1 MENKEKKSFIE
12 LALKYRQIPIILT
25 VALCIVG
32 IYSLFNMPRQEFPE
46 FKVRQGLVI
55 GGFPGASSEQ
65 VDEQLAKPLQ
75 KYLFQY
81 KEVNRKK
88 TYSVSKEGQV
98 VVFLE
103 VNENIKEPDLFWS
116 KLRLG
121 LQEFKSKLPP
131 QVLLLIGDN
140 NFGDASAILLSISS
154 DKRSYRELEDYLEK
168 LENKV
173 RQNPAVSNVKH
184 FGLQKEQIT
193 IYADPNKLAYYGIK
207 PSLIMTA
214 LQLESVVGYGG
225 KVTDNELVMPIHL
238 PQQFKSEADVAE
250 QIIYVSPV
258 DGSVVRIRDVAK
270 VVREYDVED
279 SYVESN
285 GKKSLVLS
293 MEMHFGNNIVKFG
306 KEIDAII
313 KEFKTTVPQ
322 DVEIKKIADMPG
334 VVKSSITHFF
344 RDFGMAVLSVII
356 VIIIFLPKRVAAVAA
371 ITIPISILISMG
383 LLQFYGIELNTVSLA
398 TLVLVLGMIVDNSIV
413 VIDNHVEKL
422 DHGID
427 VWTAAWSSAKELF
440 VPVFTAT
447 LAIMVAFYPMPM
459 FMDGMYK
466 EFISPIP
473 ATVTITLFVSLLVA
487 SLVVPVLS
495 YYFIKKG
502 VHSKDKQTSG
512 GKKTMLDR
520 LQSFYDSKIALTM
533 SRPRR
538 SIGIAVL
545 CIAAGIIL
553 LSMLPQETFPKLE
566 RNQFA
571 VEIYFPEGTSLDNNA
586 KTTKEMAGILLQ
598 DKRVVDV
605 ISFIGTGSPRFNTL
619 YAPQI
624 PAKNYSQLIVI
635 TDTNKNT
642 KKILREY
649 DEKYRDAFPNA
660 HVRWKELD
668 FLPVTAPI
676 EIRIAGDTIEEIKSF
691 SDKIKT
697 IMTNEKDLIWVRDDY
712 RNPLLA
718 IDLDINKE
726 AADRLGITRGTLGLS
741 TALNRNGMTV
751 ATVWE
756 QDYSK
761 PVILKYEKSKVTK
774 PEDLGSQYISAPLS
788 PKPVMLRQ
796 IAKLKPGFS
805 EGQVVRRNGKYT
817 LTMYGDVKFDKLANP
832 VFKKIESKIKELPR
846 PSGIEVSYGGE
857 YEKSLETYGPFSK
870 SLITSVILIFL
881 ILLFQFKSVRLSLLV
896 MCTMPLSLIGG
907 VLGLLIIG
915 YPFGMTSFVG
925 FIGLFGMVVRNGVI
939 LITYAN
945 ELEKGGMSLKDA
957 AIAAG
962 KRRMRPI
969 FLTASAAAVGVI
981 PLITSGS
988 LLWGPLGTVIC
999 FGLIG
1004 STILTLY
1011 VLPVAYWKF
1020 SPEHKEQK
1028 NVK

>member
-12 LALKYRQIPIILT
+12 LALKYRQIPIVLT
-25 VALCIVG
+25 IALCIIG

-46 FKVRQGLVI
+46 FHVRQGLVI
-55 GGFPGASSEQ
+55 AGFPGASSEQ
-65 VDEQLAKPLQ
+65 VDEQVAKPLQ
-75 KYLFQY
+75 NYLFQY

-103 VNENIKEPDLFWS
+103 VNENVKEPDLFWS

-121 LQEFKSKLPP
+121 LQEFKTKLPQ
-131 QVLLLIGDN
+131 QVLLLVGDN
-140 NFGDASAILLSISS
+140 NFGDASAILLSITS
-154 DKRSYRELEDYLEK
+154 KQRTYRELEDYLDK
-168 LENKV
+168 LENMV
-173 RQNPAVSNVKH
+173 RKNPAVSNVKH

-207 PSLIMTA
+207 PSLIMGA
-214 LQLESVVGYGG
+214 LQLESIVGYGG
-225 KVTDNELVMPIHL
+225 NVTDENLIMPIHL
-238 PQQFKSEADVAE
+238 PKQFTSEADIAE
-250 QIIYVSPV
+250 QIIYTSPQ
-258 DGSVVRIRDVAK
+258 GQIVRIKDVAK
-270 VVREYDVED
+270 VVREYDVDE
-279 SYVESN
+279 SYVECN
-285 GKKSLVLS
+285 GQKSVVLS
-293 MEMHFGNNIVKFG
+293 MEMHYGNNIVHFG
-306 KEIDAII
+306 KDIDKII
-313 KEFKTTVPQ
+313 KDFKTTVPS
-322 DVEIKKIADMPG
+322 DVQISKIADMPG
-334 VVKSSITHFF
+334 VVSSSITHFF
-344 RDFGMAVLSVII
+344 RDFGMAVLAVII
-356 VIIIFLPKRVAAVAA
+356 VIMIFLPKRVAAVAA

-383 LLQFYGIELNTVSLA
+383 LLQWAGVELNTVSLA

-413 VIDNHVEKL
+413 VIDNHIEKL
-422 DHGID
+422 DHGFD

-466 EFISPIP
+466 EFVSPIP

-487 SLVVPVLS
+487 SLVVPILS

-502 VHSKDKQTSG
+502 VHTGDKKNSD
-512 GKKTMLDR
+512 GKKSMLDR
-520 LQSFYDSKIALTM
+520 LQGFYDSRIALTM
-533 SRPRR
+533 SKPWH
-538 SIGIAVL
+538 SIGIAIL
-545 CIAAGIIL
+545 CIFIGIFL
-553 LSMLPQETFPKLE
+553 LVFLPQETFPKLE

-571 VEIYFPEGTSLDNNA
+571 VEIYFPEGTSLDANA
-586 KTTKEMAGILLQ
+586 KTTKEMAKILSQ

-605 ISFIGTGSPRFNTL
+605 ISFIGTSSPRFNTL

-642 KKILREY
+642 KKVLREY
-649 DEKYRDAFPNA
+649 DAKYRDAFPNA

-668 FLPVTAPI
+668 FSPVTAPV
-676 EIRIAGDTIEEIKSF
+676 EVRISGDNIEEIKTYSN
-691 SDKIKT
+691 KIKAV
-697 IMTNEKDLIWVRDDY
+697 MQQEKDIIWLRDDF
-712 RNPLLA
+712 RNPLLS

-726 AADRLGITRGTLGLS
+726 AANRLGITRGLLGLS

-751 ATVWE
+751 ATIWE
-756 QDYSK
+756 RDYQKS
-761 PVILKYEKSKVTK
+761 VVLKYDKSKTSK
-774 PEDLGSQYISAPLS
+774 PEDLGSQYVSAPLS
-788 PKPVMLRQ
+788 AKPIMLRQ
-796 IAKLKPGFS
+796 VAKLKPGFS
-805 EGQVVRRNGKYT
+805 EGQIVRRNGRLT
-817 LTMYGDVKFDKLANP
+817 LTIYADVAFGKLANP
-832 VFKKIESKIKELPR
+832 VFKNIEAKIKEMPK
-846 PSGIEVSYGGE
+846 PSNIDIAYGGE
-857 YEKSLETYGPFSK
+857 YEKSLETYEPFSK
-870 SLITSVILIFL
+870 SLVTSVILIFF

-907 VLGLLIIG
+907 ILGLLIIG

-925 FIGLFGMVVRNGVI
+925 FIGLFGIVVRNGVI
-939 LITYAN
+939 LITYAH
-945 ELEKGGMSLKDA
+945 ELERGGMSLKDA

-1020 SPEHKEQK
+1020 SPEHKEQSDEK
-1028 NVK
+1028 

>member
-1 MENKEKKSFIE
+1 
-12 LALKYRQIPIILT
+12 
-25 VALCIVG
+25 
-32 IYSLFNMPRQEFPE
+32 MPRQEFPE
-46 FKVRQGLVI
+46 FHVRQGLVI
-55 GGFPGASSEQ
+55 AGFPGASSEQ
-65 VDEQLAKPLQ
+65 VDEQVAKPLQ
-75 KYLFQY
+75 NYLFQY

-103 VNENIKEPDLFWS
+103 VNENVKEPDLFWS

-121 LQEFKSKLPP
+121 LQEFKTKLPQ
-131 QVLLLIGDN
+131 QVLLLVGDN
-140 NFGDASAILLSISS
+140 NFGDASAILLSITS
-154 DKRSYRELEDYLEK
+154 KQRTYRELEDYLDK
-168 LENKV
+168 LENMV
-173 RQNPAVSNVKH
+173 RKNPAVSNVKH

-207 PSLIMTA
+207 PSLIMGA
-214 LQLESVVGYGG
+214 LQLESIVGYGG
-225 KVTDNELVMPIHL
+225 NVTDENLIMPIHL
-238 PQQFKSEADVAE
+238 PKQFTSEADIAE
-250 QIIYVSPV
+250 QIIYTSPQ
-258 DGSVVRIRDVAK
+258 GQIVRIKDVAK
-270 VVREYDVED
+270 VVREYDVDE
-279 SYVESN
+279 SYVECN
-285 GKKSLVLS
+285 GQKSVVLS
-293 MEMHFGNNIVKFG
+293 MEMHYGNNIVHFG
-306 KEIDAII
+306 KDIDKII
-313 KEFKTTVPQ
+313 KDFKTTVPS
-322 DVEIKKIADMPG
+322 DVQISKIADMPG
-334 VVKSSITHFF
+334 VVSSSITHFF
-344 RDFGMAVLSVII
+344 RDFGMAVLAVII
-356 VIIIFLPKRVAAVAA
+356 VIMIFLPKRVAAVAA

-383 LLQFYGIELNTVSLA
+383 LLQWAGVELNTVSLA

-413 VIDNHVEKL
+413 VIDNHIEKL
-422 DHGID
+422 DHGFD

-466 EFISPIP
+466 EFVSPIP

-487 SLVVPVLS
+487 SLVVPILS

-502 VHSKDKQTSG
+502 VHTGDKKNSD
-512 GKKTMLDR
+512 GKKSMLDR
-520 LQSFYDSKIALTM
+520 LQGFYDSRIALTM
-533 SRPRR
+533 SKPWH
-538 SIGIAVL
+538 SIGIAIL
-545 CIAAGIIL
+545 CIFIGIFL
-553 LSMLPQETFPKLE
+553 LVFLPQETFPKLE

-571 VEIYFPEGTSLDNNA
+571 VEIYFPEGTSLDANA
-586 KTTKEMAGILLQ
+586 KTTKEMAKILSQ

-605 ISFIGTGSPRFNTL
+605 ISFIGTSSPRFNTL

-642 KKILREY
+642 KKVLREY
-649 DEKYRDAFPNA
+649 DAKYRDAFPNA

-668 FLPVTAPI
+668 FSPVTAPV
-676 EIRIAGDTIEEIKSF
+676 EVRISGDNIEEIKTYSN
-691 SDKIKT
+691 KIKAV
-697 IMTNEKDLIWVRDDY
+697 MQQEKDIIWLRDDF
-712 RNPLLA
+712 RNPLLS

-726 AADRLGITRGTLGLS
+726 AANRLGITRGLLGLS

-751 ATVWE
+751 ATIWE
-756 QDYSK
+756 RDYQKS
-761 PVILKYEKSKVTK
+761 VVLKYDKSKTSK
-774 PEDLGSQYISAPLS
+774 PEDLGSQYVSAPLS
-788 PKPVMLRQ
+788 AKPIMLRQ
-796 IAKLKPGFS
+796 VAKLKPGFS
-805 EGQVVRRNGKYT
+805 EGQIVRRNGRLT
-817 LTMYGDVKFDKLANP
+817 LTIYADVAFGKLANP
-832 VFKKIESKIKELPR
+832 VFKNIEAKIKEMPK
-846 PSGIEVSYGGE
+846 PSNIDIAYGGE
-857 YEKSLETYGPFSK
+857 YEKSLETYEPFSK
-870 SLITSVILIFL
+870 SLVTSVILIFF

-907 VLGLLIIG
+907 ILGLLIIG

-925 FIGLFGMVVRNGVI
+925 FIGLFGIVVRNGVI
-939 LITYAN
+939 LITYAH
-945 ELEKGGMSLKDA
+945 ELERGGMSLKDA

-1020 SPEHKEQK
+1020 SPEHKEQSDEK
-1028 NVK
+1028 